1 LDGEFVGGSFEQV
14 TGVAATKLQSPSAP
28 RTLVGRDRL
37 VRAFTDDPKPVT
49 LVCGPAG
56 AGKTTLLVSW
66 LAAHRDPDLS
76 VAWLDLDR
84 HDDDAFLLWNALL
97 AALRASGAF
106 AEDDPIHALRSP
118 RGGADGAFLAELTG
132 AIERLKQPLWLVL
145 DDVHELTDPDAL
157 ASLDLMLRRLPTSL
171 RVVLAGRTD
180 PPLGLQRLRLA
191 GVLREIRVGDLAFTR
206 DEAAELLERH
216 VVTIDEQIADELL
229 LRTEGWAAGLQIA
242 ALALADDP
250 DPQGFMHR
258 FNGTERSVADY
269 LVEEI
274 LGRQTV
280 EIRRFL
286 LETSTCARIA
296 VDLAEHL
303 TGRHDVGQVLDGL
316 VRENALTILVG
327 EREPVYRYHELLR
340 SYLQAEFRRTDR
352 QDYARLHRA
361 TAIWYDDRGDGTH
374 ALEHATLAKDGDLT
388 LDLLRRHGIGILLDG
403 HGAEL
408 TELIDSLDPPWTNE
422 AIPSLLRV
430 AVSLQGLGLAR
441 SDAAMLPAVA
451 ALPTDDDP
459 WLVALHAIVGLH
471 RARLEG
477 TPSAALEHALTTT
490 AGETGDDD
498 LDLLALHHL
507 GTSRVWGGD
516 YRTAAKDL
524 ERAVAMARSRGRDAI
539 AVACLAFLAGAAS
552 GLSDFTRMSD
562 AADQALQIAVPRG
575 WNRSPITANAHV
587 SRAAC
592 SYLRAD
598 PQDALEHAKLAVDA
612 LGSHIDAPI
621 ELGARCIQAFA
632 DVELGGDVFDALCS
646 IRAAWDD
653 AAGREIGPAL
663 HAFAIPME
671 IRLCLTIGQ
680 VVWADEA
687 AARRPPWFD
696 ELGEA
701 ALFSALLL
709 TGKGRSEA
717 AREVLVPI
725 LRGELSC
732 QVSLTELSAWLLEAE
747 HAAALHRDID
757 AFEAV
762 ATALHLA
769 EPDKLLRPFID
780 AGEPIRQ
787 LLLAHVGRF
796 GRSEEFAQRILDL
809 GGGCG
814 RLTNPLTATELSI
827 LQDLPSL
834 QTLEEVAQG
843 RHVSVNTV
851 KTHIRA
857 IYAKLGANNRRGAV
871 REARLRGF
879 L

>member
-1 LDGEFVGGSFEQV
+1 MVGSYRRMP
-14 TGVAATKLQSPSAP
+14 TLVAATKLQSPSAP
-28 RTLVGRDRL
+28 RTLVDRKRL
-37 VRAFTDDPKPVT
+37 VQAVTDDPRPIT
-49 LVCGPAG
+49 LICGPAG
-56 AGKTTLLVSW
+56 SGKTTLLVSW
-66 LAAHRDPDLS
+66 LAAHADPDLL
-76 VAWLDLDR
+76 VAWLDLDH

-106 AEDDPIHALRSP
+106 TQDDPIHALQP
-118 RGGADGAFLAELTG
+118 PQGGPDGAFLAEVMG
-132 AIERLKQPLWLVL
+132 AVERLERPLWLVL

-171 RVVLAGRTD
+171 RVVISSRTD
-180 PPLGLQRLRLA
+180 PPLGLRRLRLA
-191 GVLREIRVGDLAFTR
+191 GALREIRVGELAFTR
-206 DEAAELLERH
+206 NEAAELLEGH
-216 VVTIDEQIADELL
+216 EVAIEEQVADELL

-250 DPQGFMHR
+250 DPQGFMQR
-258 FNGTERSVADY
+258 FNGNERSVADY

-280 EIRRFL
+280 ETRRFL
-286 LETSTCARIA
+286 LETSTCARLA
-296 VDLAEHL
+296 VDLAERL

-316 VRENALTILVG
+316 VRENSLTVLVG

-374 ALEHATLAKDGDLT
+374 ALEHATLAKDGELT
-388 LDLLRRHGIGILLDG
+388 LYLLRRHGIGILLDG

-408 TELIDSLDPPWTNE
+408 TELLDRLDPPWTDE

-430 AVSLQGLGLAR
+430 AVSLQRLGLAR
-441 SDAAMLPAVA
+441 SDAAVLPAVQP
-451 ALPTDDDP
+451 LPTPSDP
-459 WLVALHAIVGLH
+459 WVVALHAIVGLH

-490 AGETGDDD
+490 AGETGDED
-498 LDLLALHHL
+498 LDLLALQHL
-507 GTSRVWGGD
+507 GTSRVWSGD

-524 ERAVAMARSRGRDAI
+524 ERVVAMARTRGRDAI
-539 AVACLAFLAGAAS
+539 AVSCLSVLAGAAS

-562 AADQALQIAVPRG
+562 AADQALQIAVSRG

-598 PQDALEHAKLAVDA
+598 PEDALEHAKLAVDA
-612 LGSHIDAPI
+612 LGGHIDAPV
-621 ELGARCIQAFA
+621 ELGARCIHAFA
-632 DVELGGDVFDALCS
+632 DVEVGGEPFDALCS

-653 AAGREIGPAL
+653 AASREIGPAL

-671 IRLCLTIGQ
+671 IRLCLMVGQ
-680 VVWADEA
+680 VVWAHEA
-687 AARRPPWFD
+687 AARIPTGFD

-701 ALFSALLL
+701 TLFSALLL
-709 TGKGRSEA
+709 TGKGHTEA
-717 AREVLVPI
+717 ARKALVPI
-725 LRGELSC
+725 LRGELAC
-732 QVSLTELSAWLLEAE
+732 QVSLTEVSAWLLEAE
-747 HAAALHRDID
+747 HTAALQRGPD

-762 ATALHLA
+762 ATALRMA
-769 EPDKLLRPFID
+769 EPHELLRPFVD

-787 LLLAHVGRF
+787 LLLANVGRF
-796 GRSEEFAQRILDL
+796 GRSEGFVTRILDL
-809 GGGCG
+809 DARPRQPMN
-814 RLTNPLTATELSI
+814 RLTNAEVSL

-834 QTLEEVAQG
+834 QTIGEIAQA

-851 KTHIRA
+851 KTHLRG
-857 IYAKLGANNRRGAV
+857 IYAKLGAENRRGAV
-871 REARLRGF
+871 REARHRG
-879 L
+879 LL